1 MLVCLPAPLRQRER
15 RHQLQLMKIQSMH
28 AVDLLSGLLIVAL
41 AGQNV
46 MIQHS
51 VGKADLI
58 LI

>member
-1 MLVCLPAPLRQRER
+1 MSSLVSRYGLKLVQVK
-15 RHQLQLMKIQSMH
+15 HVH